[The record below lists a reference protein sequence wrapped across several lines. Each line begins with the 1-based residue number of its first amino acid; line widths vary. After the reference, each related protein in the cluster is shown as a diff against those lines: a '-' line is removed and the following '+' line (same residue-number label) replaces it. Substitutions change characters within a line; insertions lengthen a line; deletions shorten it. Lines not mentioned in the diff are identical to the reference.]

1 MKLVKRTLAAM
12 LLGATAMGS
21 LSAIA
26 FENKVHKVMVKIDK
40 SGDEDAVVDL
50 NINGSEDVFVLEEMD
65 IGETKTFTTQ
75 SGKDVVVVKTD
86 KGTKIN
92 VDGKDIDIPV
102 SGANLAAKLH
112 RSMPLH
118 HMAEDSIRVSG
129 ADLDESQKQIIRD
142 GFAAAGIDKKI
153 TFSNDNIF
161 VFKTDDVTT
170 GDQKVFEWISEN
182 KGTFDIKVDGEHG
195 KLHKV
200 IEIVT
205 EEETEN

>member
-1 MKLVKRTLAAM
+1 MKLVRRTLAAM

-21 LSAIA
+21 MSVVA
-26 FENKVHKVMVKIDK
+26 FETKVHKVMVKVDK

-50 NINGSEDVFVLEEMD
+50 NINGSEDVFVLEEMEV
-65 IGETKTFTTQ
+65 GETKTFTTQ
-75 SGKDVVVVKTD
+75 SGKEVVVAKTD

-92 VDGKDIDIPV
+92 VDGKDIDIPI

-118 HMAEDSIRVSG
+118 HMTEDSIRVSG
-129 ADLDESQKQIIRD
+129 VDLDDNQKQIIRD
-142 GFAAAGIDKKI
+142 GFAAAGIDKKV

-161 VFKTDDVTT
+161 VFSSDNIETD
-170 GDQKVFEWISEN
+170 GKKVIEWISDN
-182 KGTFDIKVDGEHG
+182 KGTFDIEVKGDHG
-195 KLHKV
+195 QLHKV